1 MRDFVIHSATAT
13 PLNVSLPLYAESVP
27 AGFPSPAQGYMEA
40 ELDLNSYCIR
50 HPSAT
55 YFLRASGNSM
65 NDAGLRDGEL
75 LVVDKSINK
84 SITPEHGDIVIAAVD
99 GEFTVKRL
107 QLRPRLA
114 LKPMNAA
121 FSPIYPDPDALE
133 IFDVVM
139 HFVHSTRR

>member
-1 MRDFVIHSATAT
+1 MNKTVLLKPASFTESCR
-13 PLNVSLPLYAESVP
+13 LPLYADRVP
-27 AGFPSPAQGYMEA
+27 AGFPSPAQDYVEA

-65 NDAGLRDGEL
+65 NDAGLKDGDL
-75 LVVDKSINK
+75 LVVDKSV
-84 SITPEHGDIVIAAVD
+84 TPEHGDIVIAAVD
-99 GEFTVKRL
+99 GEFTVKQL

-121 FSPIYPDPDALE
+121 FSPIYPDPDAME
-133 IFDVVM
+133 IFGVVM